1 MILADMNIFCL
12 NMERNF
18 QPWEAYLRTA
28 FRIDNRMVN
37 NQMCGCDLLQCYG
50 CINYK
55 IVGGN
60 LAAGRLKSLI
70 ESSGR
75 DNRPTRTD
83 HPGPVGWRGPR
94 NGCKKI
100 LNTCDFDSIEKLI
113 VFGRSHVLIS
123 NSLLWKF
130 FGALSSFGKRNL
142 PVLTDE
148 EVAHNRIAGAAAAM
162 DMDTSLSSS
171 SRFALAKLR
180 RDAAG
185 GTKDEGE
192 LQYYR
197 GWIDSVPQPS
207 RKRNDESLVTSKS
220 AGHIN
225 DGNAVSGHLMIRFG
239 IAGTSLESAP
249 MQELL
254 FLVLGNA
261 VYPFESGPR
270 YNAGEDDSVLEPC
283 WRRRQAKLSYFYV
296 RQAGD
301 VPAVPAANHGPVR
314 MITRIMAARQKRKD
328 EHRIR
333 TQLQKLE
340 KGCVCVAE

>member
-1 MILADMNIFCL
+1 MNIFRVD
-12 NMERNF
+12 MERNF
-18 QPWEAYLRTA
+18 QPWEVYLRTA
-28 FRIDNRMVN
+28 FRVDNHMVN
-37 NQMCGCDLLQCYG
+37 NQMCGCDLLQCYA
-50 CINYK
+50 CIYSN
-55 IVGGN
+55 ILGDN
-60 LAAGRLKSLI
+60 LAAGRLKSFI
-70 ESSGR
+70 QSGGW

-100 LNTCDFDSIEKLI
+100 LNTCVFDSIEKLI
-113 VFGRSHVLIS
+113 VFGRSHALIS

-130 FGALSSFGKRNL
+130 FSALSSFGKRNL
-142 PVLTDE
+142 PLLTDE
-148 EVAHNRIAGAAAAM
+148 EVAQNRKAGVSAAM

-185 GTKDEGE
+185 GTQDEGE

-207 RKRNDESLVTSKS
+207 RKRKDELLVTMKS

-225 DGNAVSGHLMIRFG
+225 GGNAASGHLMIRFG
-239 IAGTSLESAP
+239 TAGTSLESAP
-249 MQELL
+249 LQELL
-254 FLVLGNA
+254 FIVLGNA
-261 VYPFESGPR
+261 VYPFKSGPR

-283 WRRRQAKLSYFYV
+283 WGRRKAKLSYFYV
-296 RQAGD
+296 RQAG
-301 VPAVPAANHGPVR
+301 AVPAIPAAHHVPAR
-314 MITRIMAARQKRKD
+314 MITRLMAARQKKGDEQRVRK
-328 EHRIR
+328 
-333 TQLQKLE
+333 QLQKLE